1 MDQFDKPLRNGPYIG
16 KYSEINMNWF
26 FSIVRIAGAACP
38 ASSMLVQLQAE
49 IDAGKIDDR
58 LQKLETPI
66 GALHEDINKI
76 SRLIYDEITL
86 SDDLLVNLDKDIYRK
101 YSRVLAVLESS
112 SFIKGNH
119 ALNYG
124 QFAKGLRVTDPT
136 YVLYM
141 SALFENQELMEI
153 IYKKV
158 DSCTPGQ
165 NLNGK
170 LIKKEVNVPL
180 PVIKAIFDIFE
191 AKGYGICS
199 RVIGSAVYIGK
210 A

>member
-1 MDQFDKPLRNGPYIG
+1 MDQFDKPLRNGPDIG

-76 SRLIYDEITL
+76 SRLIYDEIKR
-86 SDDLLVNLDKDIYRK
+86 SDDSLIELSKDDYRE
-101 YSRVLAVLESS
+101 YSRVLAVLETS

-119 ALNYG
+119 ALSYG
-124 QFAKGLRVTDPT
+124 RFAKGLRVTDPT

-141 SALFENQELMEI
+141 SALFENQKTM
-153 IYKKV
+153 
-158 DSCTPGQ
+158 DSIERGDNQ
-165 NLNGK
+165 SGLY
-170 LIKKEVNVPL
+170 VP
-180 PVIKAIFDIFE
+180 
-191 AKGYGICS
+191 KGGIH
-199 RVIGSAVYIGK
+199 IEKG
-210 A
+210 